1 MITAIMMTCQL
12 HSKRLCMTLR
22 KFAANLC
29 NTVSA
34 PFEVVC
40 AATGYNAVATSDT
53 AGLFKA
59 IVAATAIPAAIML
72 LAA

>member
-1 MITAIMMTCQL
+1 MITAIMMTCNYTRKTL
-12 HSKRLCMTLR
+12 HDREICGERCNRL
-22 KFAANLC
+22 
-29 NTVSA
+29 S